1 MSCEGIDKYIESLS
15 GSNFAEADLVGRR
28 FSLDRKSDSSGLRLL
43 GICKEAG
50 LRIANGRV
58 GADKG
63 QGEFT
68 YQSTL
73 GNSVIDYVLLQPEF
87 FKYVT
92 QFIVHDLFTFSDH
105 APLQLSLKTI
115 RSSVPETE
123 SNRHIHKIVWDKSRV
138 ESFRNSLSD
147 NLLDLDLLVDRIVNE
162 NLNIDDGVANFSA
175 VLYDSADRIFGK
187 NITVKTCQSRKYKI
201 PWFNYDCEIARGEF
215 KRANKDYRKHKSPAI
230 HELLLQKRKMYSKTK
245 RRAQAIYKQNEGS
258 VYTI

>member
-1 MSCEGIDKYIESLS
+1 MLEKGIRHYSDFGSVAIIEDLNARTASLSDEPVSCEGIDKYIESLS

-105 APLQLSLKTI
+105 APLQRYEVLFPRPKVIVIFTKLPGI
-115 RSSVPETE
+115 RAELRASETP
-123 SNRHIHKIVWDKSRV
+123 
-138 ESFRNSLSD
+138 
-147 NLLDLDLLVDRIVNE
+147 
-162 NLNIDDGVANFSA
+162 
-175 VLYDSADRIFGK
+175 YQ
-187 NITVKTCQSRKYKI
+187 ITCLT
-201 PWFNYDCEIARGEF
+201 
-215 KRANKDYRKHKSPAI
+215 
-230 HELLLQKRKMYSKTK
+230 
-245 RRAQAIYKQNEGS
+245 
-258 VYTI
+258 